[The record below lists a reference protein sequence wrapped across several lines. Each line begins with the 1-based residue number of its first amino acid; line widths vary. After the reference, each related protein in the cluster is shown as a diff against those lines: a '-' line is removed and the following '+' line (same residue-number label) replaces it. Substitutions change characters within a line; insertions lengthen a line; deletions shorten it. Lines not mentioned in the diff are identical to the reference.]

1 MGSTGADAEGN
12 AEIAGGLAVIAEGT
26 GGTER
31 EHDIAVYMIE
41 TTESNGL
48 LAIIGTSR
56 SADLE
61 TGTAAI
67 VIDGMKTGQSG
78 R

>member
-1 MGSTGADAEGN
+1 
-12 AEIAGGLAVIAEGT
+12 
-26 GGTER
+26 
-31 EHDIAVYMIE
+31 MIE
-41 TTESNGL
+41 TTESDSL
-48 LAIIGTSR
+48 LAIIGTGR

-67 VIDGMKTGQSG
+67 VINGMKTGQSG